1 MLIIIESCK
10 KVDIVR
16 QCRCATEWPTLKL
29 MTRCITSSQL
39 RWVDIGI
46 NGCLLFAPLNR
57 LWNDSNKKTLQLI
70 VKYDNFW
77 TNLTKVNSVCLCSGS
92 DHIFCTRQK
101 YKGFM
106 KVLGI
111 MSYLTHCV
119 PCRIHWDKNGL
130 YDPCCL
136 LSSYNLQFWSSRL
149 NVQRKRERSIM
160 NLL

>member
-10 KVDIVR
+10 KVDLVR
-16 QCRCATEWPTLKL
+16 QCRCTTEWPCLRL
-29 MTRCITSSQL
+29 ITRCITSSQL
-39 RWVDIGI
+39 RCVDIGI
-46 NGCLLFAPLNR
+46 NGCLQMMIR
-57 LWNDSNKKTLQLI
+57 LWNDSNKKTLQMI

-111 MSYLTHCV
+111 MSYLTYCV
-119 PCRIHWDKNGL
+119 PCRIH
-130 YDPCCL
+130 
-136 LSSYNLQFWSSRL
+136 
-149 NVQRKRERSIM
+149 
-160 NLL
+160 